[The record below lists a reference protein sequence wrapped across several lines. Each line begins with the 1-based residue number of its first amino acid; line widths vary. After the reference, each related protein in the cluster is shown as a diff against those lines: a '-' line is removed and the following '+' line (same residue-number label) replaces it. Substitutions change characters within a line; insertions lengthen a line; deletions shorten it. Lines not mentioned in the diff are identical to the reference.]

1 MRRLKESIE
10 TGETLRIIY
19 HGGSQPGTVREIVP
33 QSIKG
38 EKLRAF
44 CIGSGASKT
53 FIISKIEI
61 VEDNNKQ
68 EVEYNS
74 EIARQQINPVQH
86 YKSIDDLLKDK
97 REFLESLGW
106 QVKNN
111 TEKYQIADSREQY
124 CEYLSLYSHFKNG
137 KIRKT
142 PDIVLSFEALTSD
155 GINIIFSSDSINAE
169 EVIKERVRPW
179 GIRAKKE
186 QTKTYGSLDKASEQ
200 FLEWA
205 NLYKPS

>member
-61 VEDNNKQ
+61 NIGAMIKVLLVEEKKFFSLN
-68 EVEYNS
+68 
-74 EIARQQINPVQH
+74 ARNASP
-86 YKSIDDLLKDK
+86 K
-97 REFLESLGW
+97 R
-106 QVKNN
+106 
-111 TEKYQIADSREQY
+111 I
-124 CEYLSLYSHFKNG
+124 
-137 KIRKT
+137 KI
-142 PDIVLSFEALTSD
+142 
-155 GINIIFSSDSINAE
+155 
-169 EVIKERVRPW
+169 
-179 GIRAKKE
+179 
-186 QTKTYGSLDKASEQ
+186 GSLKK
-200 FLEWA
+200 
-205 NLYKPS
+205 NRIGK

>member
-1 MRRLKESIE
+1 M
-10 TGETLRIIY
+10 
-19 HGGSQPGTVREIVP
+19 
-33 QSIKG
+33 
-38 EKLRAF
+38 
-44 CIGSGASKT
+44 
-53 FIISKIEI
+53 KIWF
-61 VEDNNKQ
+61 Q
-68 EVEYNS
+68 
-74 EIARQQINPVQH
+74 R
-86 YKSIDDLLKDK
+86 KDSYQTTWD
-97 REFLESLGW
+97 FLQLP
-106 QVKNN
+106 
-111 TEKYQIADSREQY
+111 DSREQY
-124 CEYLSLYSHFKNG
+124 CEHLSLYSHFKNG